1 MTVQLKFRFRKK
13 FKKILQLVNKFMINI
28 LVLMDLLSAAMFLWF
43 SRRPA
48 QTPCSAQPITTCIPN
63 SKMVYIYSSMIFLIP
78 YPPNET
84 DVVFFLLE
92 ITTGNA
98 PVNRIPISPLALPD
112 QSRMKR
118 EYKIRERLLT
128 SILICICSMNL
139 CMTCWKSFSL
149 LLFRIVITAFS

>member
-1 MTVQLKFRFRKK
+1 M
-13 FKKILQLVNKFMINI
+13 NKFMINI

-78 YPPNET
+78 YPPTET
-84 DVVFFLLE
+84 DVVSFLLE
-92 ITTGNA
+92 INTGNA

-112 QSRMKR
+112 QSRMKL
-118 EYKIRERLLT
+118 EYKIRERLSSWFVSVL
-128 SILICICSMNL
+128 CSMNL
-139 CMTCWKSFSL
+139 WLVGKVFLYYYSVL
-149 LLFRIVITAFS
+149 LPLLSRKWIPVT